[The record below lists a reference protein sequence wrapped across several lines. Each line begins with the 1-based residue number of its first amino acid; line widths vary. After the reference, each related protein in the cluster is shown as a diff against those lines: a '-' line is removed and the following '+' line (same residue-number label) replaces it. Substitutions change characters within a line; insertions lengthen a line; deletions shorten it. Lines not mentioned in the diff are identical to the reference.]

1 MRLATERRSGASL
14 GHFARVDVTVCA
26 SFDALRA
33 INQRFDFSPEHFHRF
48 RLRFKGLLGSAAAAG
63 LRFFWPADRAQ

>member
-33 INQRFDFSPEHFHRF
+33 INQRFDFSPAHRHRF
-48 RLRFKGLLGSAAAAG
+48 RLRFKGLFGSAAAFG
-63 LRFFWPADRAQ
+63 LARFCAADRAQ